1 MRRDRTHY
9 FIYPEYFDKSLT
21 RKEGRRL
28 SKTEALDNP
37 TLDEI
42 RLAADKLGY
51 ERELPNRNAAY
62 PRRWWNK
69 SGLILV
75 EKKEP
80 KLTTLRN
87 LSVGIKEFSRP
98 YIEKKKKE
106 LAEEKKL
113 SKEKRK
119 HTKISPRRKK
129 TDTEPEDDKKPRDF
143 RPKRRR

>member
-28 SKTEALDNP
+28 SKAEALDNP

-51 ERELPNRNAAY
+51 KREDPNRNAAY
-62 PRRWWNK
+62 PRRWWDKN
-69 SGLILV
+69 GLILV

-80 KLTTLRN
+80 KLITLRK

-106 LAEEKKL
+106 LAEEKKFR
-113 SKEKRK
+113 KEKRK
-119 HTKISPRRKK
+119 HVKTSPRRKK
-129 TDTEPEDDKKPRDF
+129 ADTETEDDRKPQDF